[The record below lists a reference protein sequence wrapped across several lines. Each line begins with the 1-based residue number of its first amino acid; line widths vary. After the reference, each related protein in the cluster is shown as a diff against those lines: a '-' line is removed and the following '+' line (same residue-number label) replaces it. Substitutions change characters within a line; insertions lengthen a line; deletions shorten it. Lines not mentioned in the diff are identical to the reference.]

1 MTTGQISIVIV
12 VGEVRRL
19 IFLGHSVKEAFCPV
33 AFYPEALCPEFGN
46 NNPVNRLFLSQCTS
60 HTGRAYTKDN
70 PPKLILTL
78 CLCDLLRPKKYSD
91 NNTRCVSV
99 WP

>member
-46 NNPVNRLFLSQCTS
+46 NNPVNRLFLSQTRLALV
-60 HTGRAYTKDN
+60 TPAELI
-70 PPKLILTL
+70 PKIIHQ
-78 CLCDLLRPKKYSD
+78 S
-91 NNTRCVSV
+91 
-99 WP
+99 